1 MWTSDPDA
9 QHYTIFSCS
18 GRLQDDVCHVSVDFS
33 VHMCAALF
41 VCFTRVIVVPIL
53 LLCTQYWCP
62 VSGACQDCNE
72 MALIYF
78 RCRSVVTVST
88 TVPAFDTS
96 HEWMTA
102 VLDVALPCLQLSSMR
117 GSATLWILFF
127 HWLLSSTDVSKR
139 LPVSPVHFV
148 MLSCQ
153 RVLGLPLLLWPEVV
167 TCIISVSMQ
176 FPSFCSTWP

>member
-18 GRLQDDVCHVSVDFS
+18 GQLQDDVCHVSVDFS

-96 HEWMTA
+96 HEWMTW
-102 VLDVALPCLQLSSMR
+102 QLSSMLPCLAFSCPR
-117 GSATLWILFF
+117 CEDRPLCGYSFSIDFCLQRISASDYQSARSTLLCYPANVFLVFLFF
-127 HWLLSSTDVSKR
+127 FDQK
-139 LPVSPVHFV
+139 
-148 MLSCQ
+148 
-153 RVLGLPLLLWPEVV
+153 
-167 TCIISVSMQ
+167 
-176 FPSFCSTWP
+176 